1 MTIKLIAAA
10 ACGLLL
16 SSLAQA
22 AEIKVLSSGAVKEAA
37 LELFPQFEKASGD
50 KITVT
55 WGRHRRSQEED
66 RSR

>member
-37 LELFPQFEKASGD
+37 LELFPQFEKASGRQD
-50 KITVT
+50 HRHL
-55 WGRHRRSQEED
+55 GRHRRSQEED